1 MAKRLIEDDELV
13 TYAHYGH
20 HMLHRWPTVNEL
32 RDALSKTR
40 SHPGRR
46 LGADRGRI
54 AQALKTAKTQIPEP
68 STETYFEALAIYA
81 GFPDANAA
89 RTHLD
94 NLVKNG
100 VKKDTPRY
108 KAKFWAVVALYG
120 PHDPH
125 KEPLSR
131 INAIL
136 RAPNPGIWTRVPETI
151 NELAKENPA
160 ILTMF
165 NTPETP
171 NTTR

>member
-1 MAKRLIEDDELV
+1 MAKPLIEDDELV

-32 RDALSKTR
+32 RDALYKI
-40 SHPGRR
+40 G
-46 LGADRGRI
+46 LGGDRGRI

-100 VKKDTPRY
+100 VKKGTPRY

-136 RAPNPGIWTRVPETI
+136 RTANPGSWTTVPETI

-165 NTPETP
+165 DTPETP